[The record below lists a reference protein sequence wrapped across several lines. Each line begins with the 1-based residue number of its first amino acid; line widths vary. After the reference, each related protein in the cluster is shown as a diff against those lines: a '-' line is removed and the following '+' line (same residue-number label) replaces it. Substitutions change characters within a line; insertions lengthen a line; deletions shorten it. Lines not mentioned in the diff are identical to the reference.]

1 MNTMN
6 FYDQWID
13 LVKKNAPSL
22 ENQEEMTVS
31 IMQKIKNL
39 PADTSSNKIRNL
51 TTFLSGIAACFLFC
65 LLIYE
70 FNRPLMIVQ
79 DRLVV
84 STIKKSSLPEKIED
98 IPNFLREKERRATVY
113 SEFRQKL
120 LDNYSH

>member
-13 LVKKNAPSL
+13 LAKKNVPSL
-22 ENQEEMTVS
+22 ENQEEMTAS
-31 IMQKIKNL
+31 IMQKIENL

-51 TTFLSGIAACFLFC
+51 TTFLSGMAACFLFC

-79 DRLVV
+79 DRLVG

-120 LDNYSH
+120 VQNHSN

>member
-1 MNTMN
+1 MN

-22 ENQEEMTVS
+22 ENQEEITAS

-70 FNRPLMIVQ
+70 FNRPLMIAQ
-79 DRLVV
+79 DRPVV
-84 STIKKSSLPEKIED
+84 STIKKSSLPKKTED
-98 IPNFLREKERRATVY
+98 IPNFFREKERRATVY
-113 SEFRQKL
+113 SELRQKL
-120 LDNYSH
+120 VQNHSN

>member
-22 ENQEEMTVS
+22 ENQEEMTAS

-51 TTFLSGIAACFLFC
+51 MTFLSGIAACFLFC

-70 FNRPLMIVQ
+70 FNRPLNIVQ
-79 DRLVV
+79 DKPFV
-84 STIKKSSLPEKIED
+84 STIEKSFLPEKIED

-113 SEFRQKL
+113 SDLRQKL
-120 LDNYSH
+120 AQNYSH